1 MHGPTGTVL
10 LTREQLRQRLNER
23 GYLLTTSYFN
33 KLCLPSVSAG
43 PPVAKWWGKRPLYT
57 LEEGIVWAESRCTD
71 TPGKLVS
78 HPAEASA

>member
-1 MHGPTGTVL
+1 MNSSTGAVL

-23 GYLLTTSYFN
+23 GYLLTVSYFN

-57 LEEGIVWAESRCTD
+57 LEEAIAWAKSRCTAR
-71 TPGKLVS
+71 PGKLVG
-78 HPAEASA
+78 HPVEASA